1 MWKDSWDN
9 KLSKPSVDYQVMGDY
24 SLLEII
30 AFSTESILDFQK
42 YFPNYFWNTKE
53 KTEIKRLENYCHV

>member
-1 MWKDSWDN
+1 MWKDSRAN

-30 AFSTESILDFQK
+30 AFSTKSFLDFQK
-42 YFPNYFWNTKE
+42 YFPNYFSNTKVDE
-53 KTEIKRLENYCHV
+53 RD

>member
-1 MWKDSWDN
+1 MWKDSRDN

-30 AFSTESILDFQK
+30 AFSTESISKNIFPIIFQ
-42 YFPNYFWNTKE
+42 TQE
-53 KTEIKRLENYCHV
+53 DERD

>member
-1 MWKDSWDN
+1 MWKDSRDN
-9 KLSKPSVDYQVMGDY
+9 KLSKPSVDYQVMGNY

-42 YFPNYFWNTKE
+42 NCPIIFQTQMWMK
-53 KTEIKRLENYCHV
+53 EIKKLENYCHV